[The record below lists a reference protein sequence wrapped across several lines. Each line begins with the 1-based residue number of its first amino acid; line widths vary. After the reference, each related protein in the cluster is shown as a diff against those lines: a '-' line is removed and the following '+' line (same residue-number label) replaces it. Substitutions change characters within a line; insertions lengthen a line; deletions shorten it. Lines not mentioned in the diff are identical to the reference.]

1 MRKNILSTIVAVVIL
16 LIVSLLLS
24 FKFPIAQSFRIV
36 FGLAFVTFLPGF
48 VWSFIF
54 FQPNTLNPLGRIV
67 ISIICSI
74 SLISLTIFFTNK
86 LGVKVS
92 KFPILFEIILIT
104 LIGAVVFTVK
114 HYLQKNSLKIEK
126 NDAGI

>member
-36 FGLAFVTFLPGF
+36 FGLVFVIFLPGF

-86 LGVKVS
+86 LGVEVS